1 MTPTLTELINQ
12 DSITAAWFWVTS
24 LDAGPYAENEQFDAV
39 FVRETNYVVGGG
51 YRERRTLYVRGI
63 TTTQTD
69 SRRENGGR
77 AIRPDLAHSLAS
89 VIADAHEAAQYT
101 SFRAWALDVR
111 DTSAGYRAA
120 IDDYDDWE
128 IHRARHREIARWL
141 DGEGSD
147 TYDAYVQAAAEYAAE
162 H

>member
-1 MTPTLTELINQ
+1 MTPTLTELIEQ
-12 DSITAAWFWVTS
+12 DNVTAAWFWTTS

-39 FVRETNYVVGGG
+39 FVRETNHLVGGG
-51 YRERRTLYVRGI
+51 YRERRTLYVRAI
-63 TTTQTD
+63 TTAQTD

-77 AIRPDLAHSLAS
+77 EIRPDLASTLAQ
-89 VIADAHEAAQYT
+89 VITDAHQAAQYT

-111 DTSAGYRAA
+111 DPSAGYRAA
-120 IDDYDDWE
+120 IDDYDAWE
-128 IHRARHREIARWL
+128 TLRALHTEVARWL

-147 TYDAYVQAAAEYAAE
+147 TYDAYVQAAQQYATE

>member
-1 MTPTLTELINQ
+1 MTPTLPELIAR

-63 TTTQTD
+63 TTAQVD

-77 AIRPDLAHSLAS
+77 VIRPDLASSLAQ
-89 VIADAHEAAQYT
+89 VITDAHQAAQYT
-101 SFRAWALDVR
+101 SFRAWALDVQ
-111 DTSAGYRAA
+111 DHSAGYRAA
-120 IDDYDDWE
+120 IDDYDDWV
-128 IHRARHREIARWL
+128 IHRAWHTEIARWL
-141 DGEGSD
+141 NGEGSD
-147 TYDAYVQAAAEYAAE
+147 TYNTYVQAAQQYAAE